1 MQETFLKK
9 LVLSM
14 IVAAVFAGIIEFYK
28 TFIDG
33 ADQALNGKH
42 PKVQYNLH
50 LTPRP

>member
-9 LVLSM
+9 LVLSLV
-14 IVAAVFAGIIEFYK
+14 VAAAFAGVIEFYK

-42 PKVQYNLH
+42 PKVHYNLH
-50 LTPRP
+50 PSPHP